1 MEALGFG
8 VIDGEPTFGDHPD
21 DDATTA
27 RIGRGVLLACIRPK
41 VTDRHLQQRFFA
53 AWFNRDDGSF
63 YANVFVGRVLGLG
76 NETDSGL
83 EIEQLALT

>member
-1 MEALGFG
+1 MEALGLG

-27 RIGRGVLLACIRPK
+27 RIGFSVLLAGICPK
-41 VTDRHLQQRFFA
+41 VTDRHRQELYFA
-53 AWFNRDDGSF
+53 AWFDRDNGSF

-83 EIEQLALT
+83 EIE